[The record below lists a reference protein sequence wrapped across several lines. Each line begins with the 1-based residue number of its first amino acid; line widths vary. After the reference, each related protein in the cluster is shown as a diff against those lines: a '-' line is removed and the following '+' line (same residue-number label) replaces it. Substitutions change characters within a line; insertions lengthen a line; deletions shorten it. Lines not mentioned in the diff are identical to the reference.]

1 MRAERTKSLKRC
13 GSSGR
18 GLRSLAVLLT
28 VAVLVVCGEAR
39 SALEEEELWR
49 TGRKDVAA
57 GKFADAGEKFGKLLQ
72 RYPDE
77 LDLLQMA
84 GLTALRRG
92 DTEAA
97 WTHVNKA
104 VALAPDNTEALTL
117 LGWLHLE
124 EAGDIEAALATYRK
138 VVALKPGSY
147 KAHNNLGVAL
157 KRKGDLEPAVRSF
170 SRALELNP
178 DFAQA
183 AGNRGW
189 AYVEQGNWRAAQADF
204 EKTLALRPE
213 DEGALYGLARVR
225 KELRDY
231 SGAQEALAG
240 LSRQSGNFVYW
251 LEWATV
257 GLIRY
262 YWVFLL
268 LVLGMFFYFRYK
280 ARKRVKVDG

>member
-1 MRAERTKSLKRC
+1 
-13 GSSGR
+13 
-18 GLRSLAVLLT
+18 
-28 VAVLVVCGEAR
+28 
-39 SALEEEELWR
+39 
-49 TGRKDVAA
+49 
-57 GKFADAGEKFGKLLQ
+57 
-72 RYPDE
+72 
-77 LDLLQMA
+77 MA

-97 WTHVNKA
+97 WTHVRQGRGT
-104 VALAPDNTEALTL
+104 LAPDNTEALTL

-204 EKTLALRPE
+204 EKTLALQPE

-280 ARKRVKVDG
+280 ARKKGEGRWLKLQNARVRLSWP